1 MELYLI
7 PYMKVKRFT
16 YITVK
21 GKHGDNSMIIE
32 FAVVSQMAPKMQ
44 AAREK
49 IEKPDSVKF

>member
-1 MELYLI
+1 
-7 PYMKVKRFT
+7 MKQKTKCKRFT